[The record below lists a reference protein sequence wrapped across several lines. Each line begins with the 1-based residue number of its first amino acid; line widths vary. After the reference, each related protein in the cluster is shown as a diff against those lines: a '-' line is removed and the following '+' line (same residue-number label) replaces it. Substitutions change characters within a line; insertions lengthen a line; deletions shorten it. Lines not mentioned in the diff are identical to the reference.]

1 MIKLYQ
7 IYLIK
12 LFLKKIFYIT
22 GIFFSLVLILSVFD
36 EINYF
41 KDHNVNTFFPFLMT
55 ILNAPSTL
63 FEIFPFIFLISTQF
77 FFIELIDKK
86 ELETFKSSGL
96 NNIKILKVLFL
107 TSLTLGIFIILIFY
121 HFSSKFQF
129 MYFQLKNN
137 YSNDNKYLAA
147 VTENG
152 LWIKD
157 ELNNKKIIINADKLE
172 KNYLKNVS
180 ISEFNENF
188 KLIQIIESKKVDIT
202 NTNWIIYKPIVSK
215 NNITEINDQNMFFLT
230 HFNQDKIN
238 SMFRNLTSLNFF
250 ELKQLMKDYKLLGY
264 STSEIKIHL
273 HKLFSTP
280 IYVGIMSIVSAIIMM
295 NIKKNKSMIF
305 HVASGI
311 LFSVLI
317 YYLSYM
323 FTLLGQNEKIPLLVS
338 IWLPLFM
345 FTGFILI
352 GLVRINEK

>member
-1 MIKLYQ
+1 
-7 IYLIK
+7 
-12 LFLKKIFYIT
+12 
-22 GIFFSLVLILSVFD
+22 
-36 EINYF
+36 
-41 KDHNVNTFFPFLMT
+41 MT
-55 ILNAPSTL
+55 ILSAPSAL

-172 KNYLKNVS
+172 KNYLKDVS
-180 ISEFNENF
+180 ISVFNENF
-188 KLIQIIESKKVDIT
+188 RLIQIIESKKVDIT

-215 NNITEINDQNMFFLT
+215 NNLTETNDQNMFFLT

-273 HKLFSTP
+273 HKLFFYTHLCW
-280 IYVGIMSIVSAIIMM
+280 YHVDCFCHNYAEY
-295 NIKKNKSMIF
+295 KKK
-305 HVASGI
+305 
-311 LFSVLI
+311 
-317 YYLSYM
+317 
-323 FTLLGQNEKIPLLVS
+323 
-338 IWLPLFM
+338 
-345 FTGFILI
+345 
-352 GLVRINEK
+352 

>member
-1 MIKLYQ
+1 
-7 IYLIK
+7 
-12 LFLKKIFYIT
+12 
-22 GIFFSLVLILSVFD
+22 
-36 EINYF
+36 
-41 KDHNVNTFFPFLMT
+41 
-55 ILNAPSTL
+55 
-63 FEIFPFIFLISTQF
+63 
-77 FFIELIDKK
+77 
-86 ELETFKSSGL
+86 
-96 NNIKILKVLFL
+96 
-107 TSLTLGIFIILIFY
+107 
-121 HFSSKFQF
+121 

-180 ISEFNENF
+180 IAEFNENF

-202 NTNWIIYKPIVSK
+202 NTNWIIYKPVVSK
-215 NNITEINDQNMFFLT
+215 NNLTETNDQNMFFLT

-345 FTGFILI
+345 FIGFILI

>member
-1 MIKLYQ
+1 
-7 IYLIK
+7 
-12 LFLKKIFYIT
+12 
-22 GIFFSLVLILSVFD
+22 
-36 EINYF
+36 
-41 KDHNVNTFFPFLMT
+41 
-55 ILNAPSTL
+55 
-63 FEIFPFIFLISTQF
+63 
-77 FFIELIDKK
+77 
-86 ELETFKSSGL
+86 
-96 NNIKILKVLFL
+96 
-107 TSLTLGIFIILIFY
+107 
-121 HFSSKFQF
+121 

-137 YSNDNKYLAA
+137 HSNDNKYLAA

-172 KNYLKNVS
+172 KNHLKNVS

-188 KLIQIIESKKVDIT
+188 KLIQVIESKKVDIT
-202 NTNWIIYKPIVSK
+202 NTNWIIYKPVVSK
-215 NNITEINDQNMFFLT
+215 NNLTKANDQNMFFLT

-280 IYVGIMSIVSAIIMM
+280 IYIGIMSIVSAIIML
-295 NIKKNKSMIF
+295 NIKKNKPMIF
-305 HVASGI
+305 HIASGI
-311 LFSVLI
+311 LISVLI

-323 FTLLGQNEKIPLLVS
+323 FTLLGQNAKIPLLAS

-345 FTGFILI
+345 FAGFILI